1 MSKLLDVISLNY
13 INNLMEDIIENINDY
28 DNVELNYDYF
38 DLDISSLKSKNNIG
52 KKEMSI
58 YFHEALKVISQIIFN
73 NYLNKMGYDK
83 CIDNEY
89 LENKES
95 YIEIDNKIQLLDKCQ
110 LIYALKY
117 LYTDIVGLVERKKS
131 GTEFTPQEI
140 VEFMYEAIGYKG
152 EIVLKSKLFEPS
164 CGSGIFVVEAI
175 KRVISQIGCKD
186 KKYIKKLLLEDNI
199 VKAIDINP
207 VNIIVTRYLIIC
219 TLIENGIELEK
230 SDIIEFIQLLPIH
243 LENALD
249 VNENEKYDFIVGNPP
264 YIRLQN
270 LDLDYRNFIKDNFRS
285 ATGRFD
291 LYVCFI
297 EKCIKLLKD
306 NGTIS
311 LITSNK
317 YFTANYGKGIRSFIK
332 ENLDVEFIFD
342 LNDTKFFEASVL
354 PAIIQG
360 KKNTNIQDD
369 EFEYFSIKEN
379 NNIDISFEEQN
390 IFEVILELLNSKEEM
405 KDNFKIDING
415 KVVNIEF
422 IASIEKIC
430 NKKDQWNFGSKQ
442 YNDIKKF
449 IESQEVDLLENIA
462 DVCVGVKTTADTVF
476 VKPMSYNFIK
486 EMNFENELIYPLIQ
500 SDNVERWNINWIES
514 KKNSGYILYPH
525 IVNGNKMV
533 AADLDKYPNIKNY
546 VYDNEAI
553 LKARTYLM
561 ESNTRMWYECWVPQH
576 LNKFRKPKIVTRDIV
591 SENCFAI
598 DYQGR
603 ICQGN
608 TFFITLKNTDNLY
621 GLSEEE
627 YLKFLLGILNSEIME
642 FYHKTISGSLYS
654 KKFRYTTS
662 NLNRWNIPI
671 IKKENIESVNI
682 IISLVEYNINNSS
695 DNIKIKENEDKINNI
710 VYKLY
715 NVNLDMQSDIKA
727 FIKVNS

>member
-13 INNLMEDIIENINDY
+13 INNLMEDVVENINDY
-28 DNVELNYDYF
+28 DNVELKYEYF
-38 DLDISSLKSKNNIG
+38 DLNISSLKIKSNLG
-52 KKEMSI
+52 KKEQSI
-58 YFHEALKVISQIIFN
+58 YFHETLKIVSQIIFN
-73 NYLNKMGYDK
+73 NYLNKIGYEK
-83 CIDNEY
+83 CINNHY
-89 LENKES
+89 LEDKES
-95 YIEIDNKIQLLDKCQ
+95 YIEIDRKIRLLDKSE

-117 LYTDIVGLVERKKS
+117 LYTDIVSLVERKKS

-140 VEFMYEAIGYKG
+140 VDFMYESIGYKG

-175 KRVISQIGCKD
+175 KRILSETESKE
-186 KKYIKKLLLEDNI
+186 KEYIKKLLLEDTI
-199 VKAIDINP
+199 VEAIDINP
-207 VNIIVTRYLIIC
+207 VNIMVTKYLIIC
-219 TLIENGIELEK
+219 ILIEHGIELDK
-230 SDIIEFIQLLPIH
+230 SDIIDFIKFLPIH

-249 VNENEKYDFIVGNPP
+249 VNENKKYDFIVGNPP

-270 LDLDYRNFIKDNFRS
+270 LDLNYRNFIKDNFKS

-297 EKCIKLLKD
+297 EKCIRLLKE
-306 NGTIS
+306 NGAIS

-332 ENLDVEFIFD
+332 ENLDIELIFD

-360 KKNTNIQDD
+360 KKIANKHEG

-379 NNIDISFEEQN
+379 NDTDINFQEQN
-390 IFEVILELLNSKEEM
+390 IFKVILELLNNKEEM
-405 KDNFKIDING
+405 KNNFRIDING
-415 KVVNIEF
+415 KKVNIEF

-430 NKKDQWNFGSKQ
+430 DKKDQWNFGSKQ

-449 IESQEVDLLENIA
+449 IESQEVILLENIA
-462 DVCVGVKTTADTVF
+462 DICVGVKTTADTVF
-476 VKPMSYNFIK
+476 VKPMNYNFIK

-500 SDNVERWNINWIES
+500 SDNVERWNINWLETN
-514 KKNSGYILYPH
+514 KNSGYILYPH
-525 IVNGNKMV
+525 IVSENKMI
-533 AADLDKYPNIKNY
+533 AADLDKYPNIKSY
-546 VYDNEAI
+546 IYDNEDL
-553 LKARTYLM
+553 LKSRKYLM
-561 ESNTRMWYECWVPQH
+561 ESNTRKWYECWVPQH
-576 LNKFRKPKIVTRDIV
+576 LNKFKRMKIVTRDIV
-591 SENCFAI
+591 SHNCFAI
-598 DYQGR
+598 DLQGR

-608 TFFITLKNTDNLY
+608 TFFIILKNFDNLY
-621 GLSEEE
+621 GLSEEK
-627 YLKFLLGILNSEIME
+627 YLKYLLGILNSDVME

-671 IKKENIESVNI
+671 IKKENFESVNS
-682 IISLVEYNINNSS
+682 IISLVEYNINNSG
-695 DNIKIKENEDKINNI
+695 DTVNVKENEERINNL

-715 NVNLDMQSDIKA
+715 NINLDMQKDIEA